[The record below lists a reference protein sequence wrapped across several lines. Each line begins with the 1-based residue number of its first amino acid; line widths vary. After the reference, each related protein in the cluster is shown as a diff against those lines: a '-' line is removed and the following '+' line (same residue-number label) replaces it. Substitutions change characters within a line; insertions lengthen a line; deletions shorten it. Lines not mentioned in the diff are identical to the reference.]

1 MSAEAIVGI
10 ASVGVVLLI
19 AVLGFMWRNLVHQ
32 IAAVNAAA
40 ATAHARIESNI
51 KEAVTGLTERIDAQ
65 AASIDKQRI
74 ELAERIDAQAA
85 TIDQQR
91 IELAE
96 RIDAQAATIDQ
107 QRIELAERI
116 DAQAATIDQQR
127 IELTE
132 RIDAQRAEFAAG
144 IDKQRAE
151 FTASIDKQTDRI
163 VEVHRD
169 LRGLGERVAKVEA
182 ARP

>member
-1 MSAEAIVGI
+1 VSAEAIVGI

-107 QRIELAERI
+107 QRIEL
-116 DAQAATIDQQR
+116 
-127 IELTE
+127 TE

>member
-74 ELAERIDAQAA
+74 ELAERIDAQTAS
-85 TIDQQR
+85 
-91 IELAE
+91 
-96 RIDAQAATIDQ
+96 
-107 QRIELAERI
+107 
-116 DAQAATIDQQR
+116 
-127 IELTE
+127 
-132 RIDAQRAEFAAG
+132 

-151 FTASIDKQTDRI
+151 FTAGIDKQTDALSRYI
-163 VEVHRD
+163 ETCA
-169 LRGLGERVAKVEA
+169 GSASA
-182 ARP
+182 